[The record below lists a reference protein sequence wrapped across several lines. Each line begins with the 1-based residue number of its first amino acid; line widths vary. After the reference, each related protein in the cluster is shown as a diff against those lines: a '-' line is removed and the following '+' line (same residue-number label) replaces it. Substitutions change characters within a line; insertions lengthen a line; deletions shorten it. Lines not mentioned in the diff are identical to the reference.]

1 MAEKGGK
8 GNLPATGGKSALK
21 SPVGNG
27 DSLAKSKKGK
37 KVQFDS
43 EDSFENNIPKSN
55 GKADTTAAKGG
66 KGDKIANGTKKT
78 TAKAPSPTERRLEQ
92 ELPPNSVCLM
102 DCEAAE
108 ILQGI
113 QDQMVI
119 LSQDPDIK
127 LPVSFDMGLTYAKRG
142 GNYAKP
148 QTVKKI
154 LEYPHLL
161 PLKKH
166 GVSESEI
173 CLIANICP
181 ESVEEVFALVPALKP
196 KMNKLRDP
204 LRIALNELANLKE
217 ALANLKGST

>member
-55 GKADTTAAKGG
+55 GKVDTTAAKGG
-66 KGDKIANGTKKT
+66 KGDKTANGTKKS

-92 ELPPNSVCLM
+92 ELPPNSMCLM

-154 LEYPHLL
+154 LE

>member
-1 MAEKGGK
+1 
-8 GNLPATGGKSALK
+8 
-21 SPVGNG
+21 
-27 DSLAKSKKGK
+27 
-37 KVQFDS
+37 
-43 EDSFENNIPKSN
+43 
-55 GKADTTAAKGG
+55 
-66 KGDKIANGTKKT
+66 
-78 TAKAPSPTERRLEQ
+78 
-92 ELPPNSVCLM
+92 M

-154 LEYPHLL
+154 LE

>member
-1 MAEKGGK
+1 MSEKGGK
-8 GNLPATGGKSALK
+8 GGNALK

-27 DSLAKSKKGK
+27 DSSGKQKKGK

-43 EDSFENNIPKSN
+43 EDSFETHTHKLN
-55 GKADTTAAKGG
+55 GKADTPAAKGG
-66 KGDKIANGTKKT
+66 KGDKTANGSKKST
-78 TAKAPSPTERRLEQ
+78 GKGSALVERRLDQ
-92 ELPPNSVCLM
+92 ELPSNSACLM
-102 DCEAAE
+102 DCEAAD
-108 ILQGI
+108 ILQSI

-148 QTVKKI
+148 ETVKKI
-154 LEYPHLL
+154 FE

-166 GVSESEI
+166 GVSECEI

-181 ESVEEVFALVPALKP
+181 ESVDEVFAVVPALKP
-196 KMNKLRDP
+196 KMSKLRDP
-204 LRIALNELANLKE
+204 LRIALDELANLKE
-217 ALANLKGST
+217 ALANLKNSTT

>member
-55 GKADTTAAKGG
+55 GKADTT
-66 KGDKIANGTKKT
+66 
-78 TAKAPSPTERRLEQ
+78 TAK

-161 PLKKH
+161 FRPLKKH

>member
-8 GNLPATGGKSALK
+8 GYLPAKGGKSALK

-27 DSLAKSKKGK
+27 DSSTKSKKGK

-55 GKADTTAAKGG
+55 GKADTPAGKGG
-66 KGDKIANGTKKT
+66 KGDKVANGTKKPT
-78 TAKAPSPTERRLEQ
+78 VKTPSPTERRLEQ

-108 ILQGI
+108 ILQDI
-113 QDQMVI
+113 QDHMVI

-127 LPVSFDMGLTYAKRG
+127 LPVSFDTGLTYAKRG

-154 LEYPHLL
+154 FE

-166 GVSESEI
+166 GVSECEI

-181 ESVEEVFALVPALKP
+181 DSVDEVFALVPTLKP
-196 KMNKLRDP
+196 KMSKLREP
-204 LRIALNELANLKE
+204 LRIALDELGNLKE
-217 ALANLKGST
+217 ALANLKDSK